1 VFTFYSVLELTCD
14 QDVLADLQEITK
26 QVAAQAALDSLW
38 CQLKVPAPVSK
49 KPSKKRRSGQ
59 TPVVSSPAST
69 SSRRNDA
76 WVGLFGLGNDEFTA
90 CTPLATPPHTDY
102 TSSSDCE

>member
-1 VFTFYSVLELTCD
+1 LFTFYSVLELTCD
-14 QDVLADLQEITK
+14 QVVLADLQEITK

-49 KPSKKRRSGQ
+49 PSKKRRSGK
-59 TPVVSSPAST
+59 TPVVVSSPAST
-69 SSRRNDA
+69 SSRRNDS